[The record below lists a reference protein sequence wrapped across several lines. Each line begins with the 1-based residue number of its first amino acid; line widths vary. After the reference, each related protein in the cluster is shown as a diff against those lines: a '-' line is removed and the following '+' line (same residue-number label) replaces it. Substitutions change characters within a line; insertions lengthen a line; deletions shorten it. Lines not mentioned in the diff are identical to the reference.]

1 MLTVTTSA
9 SGGTDLSHQVQ
20 QNNKV
25 VYLRQYADTKR
36 GSLHDAAQVE
46 ISAEARQLQHIS
58 FLVQHSDEGRAA
70 KVMKIKEQISR
81 GEYYVAPLEVAK
93 ALVRS
98 EISRL
103 LGRE

>member
-1 MLTVTTSA
+1 MLTVTTSE
-9 SGGTDLSHQVQ
+9 SGGINLSHQAER
-20 QNNKV
+20 NNKV
-25 VYLRQYADTKR
+25 VSLRQYADMKR
-36 GSLHDAAQVE
+36 GGRDDAAQVD
-46 ISAEARQLQHIS
+46 ISAEARRLQHLS
-58 FLVQHSDEGRAA
+58 FLVQHSDEGRAVRVA
-70 KVMKIKEQISR
+70 KLKEQISN

>member
-1 MLTVTTSA
+1 MVTVTTSE
-9 SGGTDLSHQVQ
+9 SGGVNLSQ
-20 QNNKV
+20 QAQRNNKV
-25 VYLRQYADTKR
+25 VYLRQYADIKR
-36 GSLHDAAQVE
+36 GARDDAAQVD
-46 ISAEARQLQHIS
+46 ISAEARQLQHLS
-58 FLVQHSDEGRAA
+58 FLVQHSDEERAA

-93 ALVRS
+93 AFVRG